1 MANNGGMISL
11 LLDGA
16 FGSASDIISEA
27 FTIKPDM
34 SRETINERAK
44 DRTGLK
50 LSINDI
56 NSFYKSTLDADG
68 NLIPD
73 PNFEKE
79 EWITE
84 GGEARNGIQDLQDMF
99 DAQDILEGELEPSY
113 DELSYDNN
121 FLQKARK
128 VYKAENGIDWQ
139 GTPKEL
145 TEHMFS
151 KFNYMELNVGW
162 TGLKL
167 VSDNMFYD
175 DFSPEDIQAT
185 AEAYEMFKE
194 ANWTG
199 DGSRDFALQA
209 KDLIKGTAADPLSW
223 AFFNK
228 KALQFGSNSAKLL
241 AKKAFQS
248 TISDRMAVMAG
259 SAVTTAGFGAS
270 MNVNTQTIEQ
280 DLGIKDDFSV
290 PELALAT
297 SISAAFPVA
306 ITGVGAL
313 PSYVSGKVNNLL
325 ARHTNL
331 QQFSSPIISKDVSQA
346 VGNIQRAIFHP
357 FQARYGKNM
366 VDENAGT
373 MKGKTSAMVGVMS
386 DVRDAAIAKSSKV
399 SVKEFTSSLNDHVI
413 NPMTSAIKRGYEALR
428 YRDVTKVDLKPINEA
443 LDEVRRVQANN
454 TEFNKVLD
462 NGLIADLLK
471 ILNPVSKQS
480 ADDYAL
486 IVQQVADRNSKSL
499 AEWNILVREF
509 AENLERPVVLRKN
522 LPIVPAYV
530 AEKVPEKIGIEY
542 LKATTTNEAGEII
555 ATKDISE
562 VFKKLKQ
569 SLYNASQDAFK
580 KGDSATGQALKEFR
594 LVVNASQRN
603 QLAGKGDK
611 SLYDSLQK
619 TNEDFKTAL
628 SETSIGRHFAVILE
642 KTKMANYHRSKRN
655 AEGQLDPSVDLARAL
670 DEETN
675 IAVKR
680 LLEDIIDTKDSLPRL
695 KQFENILNALDYRT
709 NRVNNAMSL
718 RGLGDLETKMF
729 TLLVQKNFKEF
740 PELEKLV
747 DLAPRIRDRAIKK
760 LATEKLTVTGNESY
774 PALRQIIASRF
785 GENLKTDLANDT
797 GLVYLGKILDREDGF
812 ELVQHIFP
820 DFAPQLAQIKSLD
833 KFLKNKVLAKH
844 SQSVI
849 VNMTFASLAMETGMM
864 VGGGG
869 MAGKLAAGA
878 ATLTTMGGLQGW
890 RNLIGNRK
898 FQIQMVNILNND
910 GRISTKT
917 ASKLEEQ
924 FGFDAAGIRQL
935 QDELNNM
942 LITRSVIRTQDDG
955 KDTAN
960 KMVE

>member
-16 FGSASDIISEA
+16 FGTGKEIVKEA
-27 FTIKPDM
+27 LTFKPDM
-34 SRETINERAK
+34 SKETINERAK

-50 LSINDI
+50 LTINDI
-56 NSFYKSTLDADG
+56 NSNYKSALDADG

-84 GGEARNGIQDLQDMF
+84 GGEARNGIEDLQNMF
-99 DAQDILEGELEPSY
+99 DAQDILEGELELSY

-121 FLQKARK
+121 WLQKART
-128 VYKAENGIDWQ
+128 VYKAENGIDWP
-139 GTPKEL
+139 GTPKAL

-151 KFNYMELNVGW
+151 KFNFMELNVGW

-167 VSDNMFYD
+167 ISDNMFYD
-175 DFSPEDIQAT
+175 DFSPEDIDST

-194 ANWTG
+194 GNWTG

-209 KDLIKGTAADPLSW
+209 KDLIKGTGADPLSW
-223 AFFNK
+223 ALFNK
-228 KALQFGSNSAKLL
+228 KALQFGSASAKLI

-248 TISDRMAVMAG
+248 TISDRMAAMGASSMV
-259 SAVTTAGFGAS
+259 TAGFGGA
-270 MNVNTQTIEQ
+270 MNTNIQTIEQ
-280 DLGIKDDFSV
+280 DVGIRDEFSV
-290 PELALAT
+290 PEFALAT
-297 SISAAFPVA
+297 AISAAFPVA

-313 PSYVSGKVNNLL
+313 PSYLSSKVNNVLEKYPK
-325 ARHTNL
+325 L
-331 QQFSSPIISKDVSQA
+331 QSFTLPVISKDVSKA
-346 VGNIQRAIFHP
+346 VGDIQRAIFHP
-357 FQARYGKNM
+357 FQARYGKGM

-386 DVRDAAIAKSSKV
+386 DVRDAAIAKSSKQ

-428 YRDVTKVDLKPINEA
+428 YKDINKGDLKPITEA
-443 LDEVRRVQANN
+443 LDEARRVQANN

-471 ILNPVSKQS
+471 ILNPSNPQS
-480 ADDYAL
+480 ADEFAAVLAAATAKD
-486 IVQQVADRNSKSL
+486 QVAFVKWKQLSQAYDD
-499 AEWNILVREF
+499 
-509 AENLERPVVLRKN
+509 NLLKPIVLRDN
-522 LPIVPAYV
+522 LPPVPPYIKATM
-530 AEKVPEKIGIEY
+530 PERMKPEY
-542 LKATTTNEAGEII
+542 LKATTTNEAGEIV

-562 VFKKLKQ
+562 VFKKLRQ
-569 SLYNASQDAFK
+569 ALYNESQDAFK
-580 KGDSATGQALKEFR
+580 RQDSATGQALKEFR
-594 LVVNASQRN
+594 VVVGNAQRN

-611 SLYDSLQK
+611 ALYDSLLK
-619 TNEDFKTAL
+619 NNEDFKTVL
-628 SETSIGRHFAVILE
+628 KDTTIGRHFAVILE
-642 KTKMANYHRSKRN
+642 KNKMANYHRSKKN
-655 AEGQLDPSVDLARAL
+655 ADGQFDPSIDLARAL
-670 DEETN
+670 DEEAN
-675 IAVKR
+675 IAVKK
-680 LLEDIIDTKDSLPRL
+680 LLEDIIDTKDSLPKL
-695 KQFENILNALDYRT
+695 KQFESVLNALDYRT
-709 NRVNNAMSL
+709 NRTNNAMNL

-747 DLAPRIRDRAIKK
+747 DLAPRIRDKAIKK

-774 PALRQIIASRF
+774 PALREIIASRF
-785 GENLKTDLANDT
+785 GENLKTDLANET
-797 GLVYLGKILDREDGF
+797 GLTYLGKILDREDGF
-812 ELVQHIFP
+812 ELVEHIFP
-820 DFAPQLAQIKSLD
+820 DFAPQLTQIKSLD
-833 KFLKNKVLAKH
+833 KFLKNRVLAKH

-849 VNMTFASLAMETGMM
+849 VNMTFASLAMEAGMLA
-864 VGGGG
+864 GGGG
-869 MAGKLAAGA
+869 MGGKLAAGA

-890 RNLIGNRK
+890 RNLVGNRK

-917 ASKLEEQ
+917 AAKLQEQ
-924 FGFDAAGIRQL
+924 FGFDPAGIRQL

>member
-16 FGSASDIISEA
+16 FGTGKEIVKEA
-27 FTIKPDM
+27 LTFKPDM
-34 SRETINERAK
+34 SKETINERAK

-50 LSINDI
+50 LTINDI
-56 NSFYKSTLDADG
+56 NSFYKSALDADG

-84 GGEARNGIQDLQDMF
+84 GGEARNGIEDLQDMF

-175 DFSPEDIQAT
+175 DFAPEDIQAT

-259 SAVTTAGFGAS
+259 SAVTTAGFGAA

-325 ARHTNL
+325 AKHTNL
-331 QQFSSPIISKDVSQA
+331 QQFSLPIISKDVSQA

-399 SVKEFTSSLNDHVI
+399 SIKEFTSSLNDHVI

-428 YRDVTKVDLKPINEA
+428 YRDVNKGDLKPITEA
-443 LDEVRRVQANN
+443 LDEARRVNVNN
-454 TEFNKVLD
+454 PEFNKILD

-471 ILNPVSKQS
+471 ILNPSNPQS
-480 ADDYAL
+480 AD
-486 IVQQVADRNSKSL
+486 
-499 AEWNILVREF
+499 EF
-509 AENLERPVVLRKN
+509 AQVLAAAKMQDEVAFVKWKQLSQAYDDNLLK
-522 LPIVPAYV
+522 PIVLQDKLPP
-530 AEKVPEKIGIEY
+530 VPPYIKAPMPERLKPDY

-569 SLYNASQDAFK
+569 GLYNASQDAYT
-580 KGDSATGQALKEFR
+580 KGDGVTGEALKEFR
-594 LVVNASQRN
+594 LVINASQRK

-611 SLYDSLQK
+611 ALYDSLQK
-619 TNEDFKTAL
+619 TNEDFKTVL
-628 SETSIGRHFAVILE
+628 KDTSIGRHFAVILE

-655 AEGQLDPSVDLARAL
+655 ADGQLDPSVDLARAL
-670 DEETN
+670 DEESN

-695 KQFENILNALDYRT
+695 KQFESVLNALDYRT
-709 NRVNNAMSL
+709 NRTNNAMNL
-718 RGLGDLETKMF
+718 RGLGDLETRMF

-747 DLAPRIRDRAIKK
+747 DLAPRIRDKAIKK

-774 PALRQIIASRF
+774 PALREIIASRF

-812 ELVQHIFP
+812 ELVEHIFP

-869 MAGKLAAGA
+869 MAGKLAAAG

-924 FGFDAAGIRQL
+924 FGFDPAGIRQL